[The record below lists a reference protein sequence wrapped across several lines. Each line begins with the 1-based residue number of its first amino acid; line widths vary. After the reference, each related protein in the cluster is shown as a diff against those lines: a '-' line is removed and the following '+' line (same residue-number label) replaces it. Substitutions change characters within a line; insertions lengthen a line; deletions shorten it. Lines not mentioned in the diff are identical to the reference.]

1 VVDGTDAGDAALDD
15 VDDALEAGLPGGGD
29 GPPLAVGLKLHFL
42 ALAGL
47 AVAAVRVRVDLARAG
62 VAVDDQYAVAA
73 VLVGGHVL
81 VQGGAPDADDPGDLP
96 GGQLAIVEHAL
107 RLVELG
113 PGELGRAAADTAAG
127 PGGGEALQGALD
139 GHLPVELGQRGED
152 EGATK

>member
-47 AVAAVRVRVDLARAG
+47 AVAAVRVRVDLPRAG
-62 VAVDDQYAVAA
+62 VAVDDQDAVAA
-73 VLVGGHVL
+73 VLVGEQVL
-81 VQGGAPDADDPGDLP
+81 VQGGAPDADDP